1 MQTISAI
8 NSITLTSATGTLT
21 GSSSTNVSDGD
32 TVTIGTTTYRFK
44 SAMAAINDIQI
55 GGSGNSD
62 TSLNNLIDAINGTG
76 SAGTNWYAGTV
87 ANTQVTAGALAAHA
101 FVVTAIAAGIYGQN
115 IVTTETSAALAW
127 AAATLTGGT
136 GITIVGTTSLQ
147 TFTQPS
153 QVTTIA
159 EYPAN
164 PNWSRGHR
172 MTNGAHIVRRNGSN
186 FVAWLVNCFS
196 QVAVALEPSLSW
208 PPLITTQPAAATA
221 TGNAS
226 ATGTLTGSSSTNVSD
241 GDTVTIGAQVYR
253 FKTVP
258 SQAYDIFIGGSGNS
272 DTSLTNLADAIN
284 GTGTAGTNWY
294 AGTVANTQV
303 TAGALAAHAFVVT
316 SKAAGLASN
325 AIATTKS
332 AAVLAWGAATLTG
345 GTDHAAVIT
354 VVPGVTETPLT
365 YLWQYSANGTTGWT
379 TATGTVNGTT
389 YTNGTTASL
398 TCTPTTTAQTGYF
411 HRCILTNSS
420 GTNTTTNA
428 VLTIT

>member
-1 MQTISAI
+1 MQVISTV
-8 NSITLTSATGTLT
+8 NSVTLTSATGTIT
-21 GSSSTNVSDGD
+21 GSNSTNVSDGD
-32 TVTIGTTTYRFK
+32 LVVIGTTTYRFK
-44 SAMAAINDIQI
+44 TVMAQINDIQI

-62 TSLNNLIDAINGTG
+62 TSLNNLIAAINGTG
-76 SAGTNWYAGTV
+76 VAGTNWYAGTV
-87 ANTQVTAGALAAHA
+87 ANTQVTAGALAAHG
-101 FVVTAIAAGIYGQN
+101 FTVTAITAGIYGQN
-115 IVTTETSAALAW
+115 IVTTTTSAVLAW
-127 AAATLTGGT
+127 AAAALTGGT
-136 GITIVGTTSLQ
+136 GITIVGTIANQ

-153 QVTTIA
+153 QVVTVV

-172 MTNGAHIVRRNGSN
+172 LTNAAHVVRRNGSN
-186 FVAWLVNCFS
+186 FVGWLLNAMS
-196 QVAVALEPSLSW
+196 TVAIALEPSLSW
-208 PPLITTQPAAATA
+208 APLITTQPANATA

-226 ATGTLTGSSSTNVSD
+226 ATGTLTGSGSTNVSD

-253 FKTVP
+253 FKTVMA
-258 SQAYDIFIGGSGNS
+258 QAYDIQISGSGNS

-284 GTGTAGTNWY
+284 GTGVAGTNWY

-303 TAGALAAHAFVVT
+303 TAGAVAVHAFTVT
-316 SKAAGLASN
+316 SKTSGLASN

-332 AAVLAWGAATLTG
+332 AAVLAWGSATLTG

-354 VVPGVTETPLT
+354 VVPGATETTLS

-398 TCTPTTTAQTGYF
+398 TCTPTTLGQTGYF
-411 HRCILTNSS
+411 HRCILTNLS